1 MIKIKSIFSFIF
13 AMTLISFE
21 ILAERDS
28 SPAKEQS
35 DMPGYQ
41 TFLLVKSGD
50 ETESKNK
57 KENTLHQ
64 DMYELISNRF
74 ILKVPNVGG
83 GEKYTPKKLNRT
95 NFWFLRQG

>member
-1 MIKIKSIFSFIF
+1 MIKIKSFFTFIF

-21 ILAERDS
+21 ILAERDIS
-28 SPAKEQS
+28 LAKEQS

-41 TFLLVKSGD
+41 KFLLVKSGD
-50 ETESKNK
+50 ETESNK
-57 KENTLHQ
+57 KENLLNQ

-83 GEKYTPKKLNRT
+83 GEKSSPKKLNRN